1 MHKFAP
7 QLWQSSARALTVGL
21 AVLLALPGMVG
32 PAVAEVAS
40 AAYADPT
47 TRYAHA
53 VLGDDI
59 EYGSLVMGLVDG
71 RRIRVTLPESRVF
84 EDIAPRLADLDGDGA
99 PEVITIESSVTKGA
113 RLAIYGESGLI
124 AATPFIGRSNRWL
137 APIGAA
143 DLDGDGAME
152 VAYIDRP
159 HLARVLR
166 VWRFEEGALQHVA
179 DLQGLT
185 NHRIG
190 QDYIS
195 GGIRNCSGDV
205 EMITA
210 NADWSRIM
218 AARLVDGRLIAR
230 DIAPFQGRKS
240 LDAALACED

>member
-1 MHKFAP
+1 
-7 QLWQSSARALTVGL
+7 
-21 AVLLALPGMVG
+21 
-32 PAVAEVAS
+32 
-40 AAYADPT
+40 
-47 TRYAHA
+47 
-53 VLGDDI
+53 
-59 EYGSLVMGLVDG
+59 
-71 RRIRVTLPESRVF
+71 VTLPESRVF

-113 RLAIYGESGLI
+113 RLAIYGQAGLI

-166 VWRFEEGALQHVA
+166 VWRFEGGDLQHVA

-195 GGIRNCSGDV
+195 GGIRKCAGDA

-218 AARLVDGRLIAR
+218 ATRLVDGRLVAR
-230 DIAPFQGRKS
+230 EIAPFMGRKS
-240 LDAALACED
+240 LDAALACKD

>member
-1 MHKFAP
+1 MHKFAQ
-7 QLWQSSARALTVGL
+7 QLWQSSARVLTVGL
-21 AVLLALPGMVG
+21 AVFLALPGMVG

-40 AAYADPT
+40 ATYADPT

-71 RRIRVTLPESRVF
+71 RRIRVNLPESRVF

-113 RLAIYGESGLI
+113 RLAIYGETGFI

-195 GGIRNCSGDV
+195 GGIRNCSGDA

-218 AARLVDGRLIAR
+218 ATRLVDGRLIAR
-230 DIAPFQGRKS
+230 DIGPFQGRKS
-240 LDAALACED
+240 LDAALACKD

>member
-1 MHKFAP
+1 MHKLAP

-32 PAVAEVAS
+32 PAVAEVVSAS
-40 AAYADPT
+40 YANPT